1 MEPNKAFAE
10 RIRLHFAQDL
20 GPDWQHWP
28 AQQRR
33 SLIKK
38 FLVGLTN
45 ADYQDQRL
53 NKNEDELQAM
63 TWVDF
68 ANHLAGWTQSSGPKL
83 TGSAAPPKL
92 YARQT
97 RRRW

>member
-10 RIRLHFAQDL
+10 RIRLHFARDL

-28 AQQRR
+28 SQQRR

-53 NKNEDELQAM
+53 NKNEDQLQAM

-68 ANHLAGWTQSSGPKL
+68 TNHLAWLDTQIGPRADRICRSGQ
-83 TGSAAPPKL
+83 TV
-92 YARQT
+92 RQANKH
-97 RRRW
+97 RW